1 MRRRKTEKRYTV
13 LALLSPLVLLAI
25 WVLVAQQG
33 WVSSTLLASPW
44 QVLQATISLFTNGY
58 SGVPFSTHLGA
69 SLGRV
74 GIAFTLGATL
84 GVGMGLLRAMSR
96 DIDALWLVPAEIL
109 RPIPQLGLVP
119 IFILWFGIGELSKVL
134 LILLSV
140 FLVTMVSAQAGAAAT
155 SGDALRAAQSLGA
168 KRWQTFL
175 YVILPSA
182 LPQIMTGLRV
192 AMGMALSILVAAEL
206 LGGDRGLGFVVLD
219 ATNFFRTSYVF
230 AGVLLIGLIGL
241 VTDRAFV
248 VITRR
253 WVHWH
258 RQ

>member
-1 MRRRKTEKRYTV
+1 MRTRKHDIRYLSIMILSPAILLAGWV
-13 LALLSPLVLLAI
+13 LAAQKGWVSATLLSP
-25 WVLVAQQG
+25 
-33 WVSSTLLASPW
+33 PW
-44 QVLQATISLFTNGY
+44 EVVQSAFDLFVHGY
-58 SGVPFSTHLGA
+58 SGVPFSEHFAA
-69 SLGRV
+69 SLSRV
-74 GIAFTLGATL
+74 GIAFVVGGAL
-84 GVGMGLLRAMSR
+84 GVGVGLLRATYR
-96 DIDALWLVPAEIL
+96 DVDALWLIPSEIL

-155 SGDALRAAQSLGA
+155 PGDVIRAASSLGA

-192 AMGMALSILVAAEL
+192 AMGLALSILVAAEL

-230 AGVLLIGLIGL
+230 AGVLIIGLIGL
-241 VTDRAFV
+241 LTDRAFV
-248 VITRR
+248 WISRR
-253 WVHWH
+253 WVHW
-258 RQ
+258 Q